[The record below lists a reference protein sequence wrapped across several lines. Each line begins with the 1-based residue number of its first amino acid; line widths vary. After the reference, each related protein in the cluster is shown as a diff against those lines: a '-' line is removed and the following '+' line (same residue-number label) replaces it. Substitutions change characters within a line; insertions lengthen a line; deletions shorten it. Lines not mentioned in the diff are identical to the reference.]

1 MLNHLG
7 KGRKV
12 CSPYWQCRDQTDLT
26 YGSPLMIKT
35 LLTGTAVVALMAST
49 AMAEEVRV
57 YNWSDYIDEDLLAKF
72 EEETGIK
79 LIYDVFDSNELL
91 ETKMLAGGSGYD
103 VVVPTGTFLQRQI
116 TAGAFQKLDPAQLPN
131 MVNLWDMVQDRTEQY
146 DPENAYS
153 INYMW
158 GTTGIGANVGKV
170 QEILGADAPIDSLE
184 LVLNPDNMSKL
195 ADCGV
200 HFLDAPS
207 EMIPMALKYI
217 GEDPN
222 SHDPEVLAKAEEVL
236 LKIRPYV
243 QKFHSSEYINGLA
256 NGDICVAVGW
266 SGDILQARDRAAEA
280 ENGVEVAFNAP
291 KEGAQMWFDQM
302 AIPVDAP
309 NPEAAHKF
317 LNFILDAHNMAAA
330 SNYVYYA
337 NGNKASQEFLVEDV
351 IGDLAI
357 YPDEATLNNLFTTTP
372 YPPKVQRVVTRS
384 WTKVK
389 SGT

>member
-1 MLNHLG
+1 MQKTIL
-7 KGRKV
+7 
-12 CSPYWQCRDQTDLT
+12 SATIIAALT
-26 YGSPLMIKT
+26 
-35 LLTGTAVVALMAST
+35 ASA

-57 YNWSDYIDEDLLAKF
+57 FNWSDYIDESLLEKF
-72 EEETGIK
+72 SAETGID
-79 LIYDVFDSNELL
+79 LIYDVFDSNEVL

-116 TAGAFQKLDPAQLPN
+116 SAGAFQKLDKSKLPN
-131 MVNLWDMVQDRTEQY
+131 IANMWPLVEARTEQY

-158 GTTGIGANVGKV
+158 GTTGIGVNVGKV
-170 QEILGADAPIDSLE
+170 QEALGEDAPITSLD
-184 LVLNPDNMSKL
+184 LVFKPENMEKL

-200 HFLDAPS
+200 YFLDAPA
-207 EMIPMALKYI
+207 EMIPMALKFL
-217 GEDPN
+217 GEDPD
-222 SHDPEVLAKAEEVL
+222 SHDPDVIAKAEDVFMP
-236 LKIRPYV
+236 IRPYV
-243 QKFHSSEYINGLA
+243 KKFHSSEFINALA

-280 ENGVEVAFNAP
+280 ENGVEIVYNAP
-291 KEGAQMWFDQM
+291 TEGAQMWFDQM

-309 NPEAAHKF
+309 NPDAAHKF
-317 LNFILDAHNMAAA
+317 LNFIMDAQNAAAA

-337 NGNKASQEFLVEDV
+337 NGNKASQEFLIEDV
-351 IGDLAI
+351 IDDPAV

-372 YPPKVQRVVTRS
+372 YEPKVQRIVTRL
-384 WTKVK
+384 WTKIK